1 MYIYMTLDFRNLTS
15 TYRYTWF
22 TLDLLYKTYIY
33 TNSFNVLT
41 CTSVFQEKI
50 IYFVKFFLQDF
61 IRAAMTCINYF
72 YQGGANSYLDLYTR
86 ISYLHTALRHMQS
99 YLDPSE
105 WGSVRRP
112 TMSEESNFSTSGQ
125 SSDPVRLTQS
135 PEDVSRSAFLIYDH
149 LNFWCRETYML
160 GI

>member
-1 MYIYMTLDFRNLTS
+1 MYKCFSGKKSY
-15 TYRYTWF
+15 
-22 TLDLLYKTYIY
+22 YI
-33 TNSFNVLT
+33 SFN
-41 CTSVFQEKI
+41 
-50 IYFVKFFLQDF
+50 FLLKDF

-135 PEDVSRSAFLIYDH
+135 PEDASRSAFLIYDH
-149 LNFWCRETYML
+149 LNFWCRETYAR
-160 GI
+160 

>member
-1 MYIYMTLDFRNLTS
+1 MVNAGTVKKNRHLHYYFHCFYICKYMIYHILFN
-15 TYRYTWF
+15 F
-22 TLDLLYKTYIY
+22 HIYK
-33 TNSFNVLT
+33 
-41 CTSVFQEKI
+41 CI
-50 IYFVKFFLQDF
+50 IYHILFIFYVQDF

-105 WGSVRRP
+105 WGSVKRP

-135 PEDVSRSAFLIYDH
+135 PEEVSRSVFLVYVH
-149 LNFWCRETYML
+149 LNFECRETYAR
-160 GI
+160 